1 MDCLVTPIDS
11 PFQIWLAVILD
22 SGLCNAVQTGRQTG
36 PIHNEKQLE
45 DRVEMRQKAVGI
57 ALGMNAETKALAV
70 HTPEATLG
78 GGWGL
83 ATVPIWRRFPFQSLA
98 WMILLYW
105 NMEIRGSAALS
116 LLQHRG

>member
-1 MDCLVTPIDS
+1 M
-11 PFQIWLAVILD
+11 
-22 SGLCNAVQTGRQTG
+22 LCKQEGKTG

-70 HTPEATLG
+70 HTPGATLG
-78 GGWGL
+78 GSWGL

-105 NMEIRGSAALS
+105 HMEIRGSAALS
-116 LLQHRG
+116 LLQHRGCWSRRGSSIDRV